1 MIFLFF
7 YKIIPLYYDEVDILY
22 NTVMTDLQSIVTK
35 L

>member
-1 MIFLFF
+1 MIIFF

-22 NTVMTDLQSIVTK
+22 NTIMTDLQSIVTE

>member
-1 MIFLFF
+1 MIFFF

-22 NTVMTDLQSIVTK
+22 NTVMTDLQSIVTE